1 MMRKSSWMGILEW
14 IWRVVAINF
23 CWIGFTILG
32 LGIFG
37 FFPASVALFTIV
49 RKWLKKD
56 TDAPLLKTFS
66 RVYFKEWK
74 RTNGIALVYYALA
87 LFFFI
92 DIRIVMELMTGM
104 FSIFLLVFLYVVS
117 ILLVLSVGYFF
128 ALYAHYELSTKD
140 YIKQSFFYATTSIS
154 TTIWIGAGL
163 FTVGFLIF
171 KVPGLLLFIS
181 GVAPAYWMMVVCM
194 NRFQQLERM
203 VSQS

>member
-1 MMRKSSWMGILEW
+1 MRKNSWMIVLEW

-23 CWIGFTILG
+23 CWIAFTVLG

-56 TDAPLLKTFS
+56 TEAPLWKTFS

-74 RTNGIALVYYALA
+74 RINGIALVYYAIAIFL
-87 LFFFI
+87 FI

-104 FSIFLLVFLYVVS
+104 FSIFLLVFLYFVA
-117 ILLVLSVGYFF
+117 ILLVLSIGYFF
-128 ALYAHYELSTKD
+128 AMYAHFELSNKD
-140 YIKQSFFYATTSIS
+140 YIKQSFLFAGTSIT

-163 FTVGFLIF
+163 FVVGFLIF

-181 GVAPAYWMMVVCM
+181 GVAPAYWVMTVCM
-194 NRFQQLERM
+194 RRFQQLEKM
-203 VSQS
+203 VSHQ

>member
-1 MMRKSSWMGILEW
+1 MRKGSWMTVLEW

-49 RKWLKKD
+49 RKWLNKD

-74 RTNGIALVYYALA
+74 RTNGIALVYYALGIF
-87 LFFFI
+87 LFI

-104 FSIFLLVFLYVVS
+104 FSIFLLVFLYGVS

-140 YIKQSFFYATTSIS
+140 YIRQSFFHAATNIS
-154 TTIWIGAGL
+154 STIMIGAGL
-163 FTVGFLIF
+163 FMVGFLLF
-171 KVPGLLLFIS
+171 KFPGLLLFIS
-181 GVAPAYWMMVVCM
+181 GVAPAYFVMVVCM
-194 NRFQQLERM
+194 NRFQKLEKM
-203 VSQS
+203 ISLQ